1 MDIFLEVL
9 DKLSSWLSLL
19 PRISAK
25 NIVEIAII
33 FFSCLRAFGLDQKH
47 QSLDSSKRPFGDF
60 CLFSGCGAV

>member
-9 DKLSSWLSLL
+9 AVSAAQDLSQKYSGD
-19 PRISAK
+19 RYY
-25 NIVEIAII
+25 